1 MIAKQDTADI
11 WENIFLENEWGKYP
25 PVSIIKFVAKNL
37 YKVED
42 KDKIKILEI
51 GSGPGANL
59 WFMAREGF
67 TVYGIDFSKSACDR
81 LIKRF
86 EKESLSDRIGEGGVL
101 VGDYYDQLQGFED
114 GFFDAIVDVESL
126 YCNSFEKSKAIIEMS
141 LKELKTAVRMF
152 SQTFSEKTWGFQE
165 MIDVDYHA
173 SFPNEG
179 PLASKGYARY
189 TTREDIEKLYKTKNS
204 IIKNVE
210 LQELHLNNG
219 KSISEYL
226 IEVEKI

>member
-1 MIAKQDTADI
+1 
-11 WENIFLENEWGKYP
+11 
-25 PVSIIKFVAKNL
+25 
-37 YKVED
+37 
-42 KDKIKILEI
+42 
-51 GSGPGANL
+51 
-59 WFMAREGF
+59 
-67 TVYGIDFSKSACDR
+67 
-81 LIKRF
+81 
-86 EKESLSDRIGEGGVL
+86 
-101 VGDYYDQLQGFED
+101 
-114 GFFDAIVDVESL
+114 
-126 YCNSFEKSKAIIEMS
+126 
-141 LKELKTAVRMF
+141 
-152 SQTFSEKTWGFQE
+152 